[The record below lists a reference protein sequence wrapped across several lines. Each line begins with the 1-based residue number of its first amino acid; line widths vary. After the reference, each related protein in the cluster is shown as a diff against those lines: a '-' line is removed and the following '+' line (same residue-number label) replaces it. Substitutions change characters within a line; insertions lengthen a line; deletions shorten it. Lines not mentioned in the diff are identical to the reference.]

1 MLLLQREWGG
11 CICLCFATVGTCFN
25 KPQFEKRWSQLHTES
40 TCVFYQ
46 NFLGLKAAGWM
57 RKAQSWNFMWI
68 ILNGWITR
76 PGCALTGSCLSPEA
90 WETIRGR
97 AGRHPTGWTWS
108 SLGRSCCR
116 RLWMSN
122 LQAGE
127 ILAECQDL
135 IFGVSSRP
143 KETHSLSDLVIV
155 LLSFKIGP
163 TIDAGLVSYSSYSTL
178 VQPHTASIS

>member
-1 MLLLQREWGG
+1 
-11 CICLCFATVGTCFN
+11 
-25 KPQFEKRWSQLHTES
+25 
-40 TCVFYQ
+40 
-46 NFLGLKAAGWM
+46 
-57 RKAQSWNFMWI
+57 
-68 ILNGWITR
+68 
-76 PGCALTGSCLSPEA
+76 
-90 WETIRGR
+90 
-97 AGRHPTGWTWS
+97 
-108 SLGRSCCR
+108 
-116 RLWMSN
+116 MSN